1 MTKEIVIAT
10 GNLNKLREFKEM
22 LEPKGYEVKSIKDFP
37 DVPEIIE
44 NGSSFEEN
52 AEIKAKTVAEAI
64 GLPVLADDSGLVVP
78 SINGEPGIYS
88 ARYAG
93 DHDDQANNQKL
104 LKKLGHSDDRNAYF
118 KTVLVGMKPNGEK
131 IKVSGIVSGE
141 ILLEKRGQNGFG
153 YDPLFFVLGKQK
165 TLAEMSDDEKN
176 SISHRGKA
184 LRKLT
189 TVIDNWWFNLN

>member
-153 YDPLFFVLGKQK
+153 YDPLFFVPGKQK

-189 TVIDNWWFNLN
+189 TVIDNW